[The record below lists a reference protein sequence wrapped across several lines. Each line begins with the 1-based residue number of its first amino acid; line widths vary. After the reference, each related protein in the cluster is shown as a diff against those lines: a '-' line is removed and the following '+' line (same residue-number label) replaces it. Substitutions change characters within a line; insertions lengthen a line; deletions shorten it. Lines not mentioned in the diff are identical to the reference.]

1 MEKPFLLTLTLTNGY
16 TLKANI
22 NLEKISQPTKKKPQ
36 TSKKPRNNRESKTA
50 NCLAGRSS
58 THMVRV

>member
-22 NLEKISQPTKKKPQ
+22 NLEKISQPTKKKTP
-36 TSKKPRNNRESKTA
+36 NNRESKTA